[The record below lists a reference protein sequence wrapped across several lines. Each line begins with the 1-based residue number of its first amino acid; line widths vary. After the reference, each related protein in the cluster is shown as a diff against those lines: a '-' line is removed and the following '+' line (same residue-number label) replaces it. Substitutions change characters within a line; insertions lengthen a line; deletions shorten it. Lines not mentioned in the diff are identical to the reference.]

1 MSNSGSTWSSLL
13 TEQRLN
19 TSAHLDELSTREI
32 IELINN
38 EDRKVADGV
47 KAVLPEISRAAD
59 LVTVAFQSGGRL
71 FYVGAG
77 TSGRLGVLDASEC
90 PPTYGVDS
98 EMVQGIIAGGETAL
112 VRSQEGA
119 EDLEEDGAFALEQKG
134 VTDQDVVMGIA
145 ASGVT
150 PFVLG
155 GLCKAREIGA
165 PTVFFTCNPETAG
178 AVEATVKITPVV
190 GPEVIT
196 GSTRMKAGTA
206 TKMVLNMI
214 TTAAMIKLGK
224 VYGNLMVD
232 LKPSCAKLR
241 DRAERILAIAGELD
255 PEACSDA
262 LRAAD
267 NDLKAA
273 VVMAKRAVSLET
285 ARALLQHN
293 GGIVRDALL
302 GDAPT

>member
-1 MSNSGSTWSSLL
+1 MSNSGTTWSSLL

-19 TSAHLDELSTREI
+19 TSAHLDELSTRGI

-59 LVTVAFQSGGRL
+59 LVTAAFQSGGRL

-98 EMVQGIIAGGETAL
+98 EMVQGIIAGGEAAM
-112 VRSQEGA
+112 VRSQEGV

-134 VTDQDVVMGIA
+134 VTDQDLVMGIA

-155 GLCKAREIGA
+155 GLCKARKIGA
-165 PTVFFTCNPETAG
+165 PTVFFTCNPITAG

-190 GPEVIT
+190 GPEVVT

-224 VYGNLMVD
+224 VFWDLVAEHSVD
-232 LKPSCAKLR
+232 
-241 DRAERILAIAGELD
+241 
-255 PEACSDA
+255 
-262 LRAAD
+262 
-267 NDLKAA
+267 
-273 VVMAKRAVSLET
+273 V
-285 ARALLQHN
+285 
-293 GGIVRDALL
+293 
-302 GDAPT
+302 